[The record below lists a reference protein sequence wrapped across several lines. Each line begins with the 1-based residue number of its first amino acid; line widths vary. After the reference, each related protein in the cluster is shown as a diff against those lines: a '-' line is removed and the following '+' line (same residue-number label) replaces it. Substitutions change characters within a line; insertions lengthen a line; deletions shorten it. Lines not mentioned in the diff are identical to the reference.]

1 MQDRPHAAELAEA
14 VREFIETE
22 VLPGIDDPRLR
33 FRTLV
38 AANGLGI
45 LEREIALGAPLVRRE
60 VGSLA
65 RLLGHADPLPDD
77 IEELRR
83 RAGDLNRELALRIRT
98 GDIPEDTLAH
108 LLATVADKLRVASPR
123 YLERYNALTG
133 RHLTLASLDYWEIVG
148 NLKWAIGALT
158 QSRRHLSGQQRSVE
172 LAVLGRLAAEMEFEL
187 LHLLERAG

>member
-1 MQDRPHAAELAEA
+1 MQDRPNAAELAQA

-22 VLPGIDDPRLR
+22 VLPLIDDPRLR

-60 VGSLA
+60 AGSLA

-77 IEELRR
+77 LDELRR
-83 RAGDLNRELALRIRT
+83 LASDLNRELALRIRADDT
-98 GDIPEDTLAH
+98 PEGTLAH

-123 YLERYNALTG
+123 YLERY
-133 RHLTLASLDYWEIVG
+133 R
-148 NLKWAIGALT
+148 
-158 QSRRHLSGQQRSVE
+158 
-172 LAVLGRLAAEMEFEL
+172 
-187 LHLLERAG
+187 

>member
-22 VLPGIDDPRLR
+22 VLPRIDDPRLR

-60 VGSLA
+60 VGSLS
-65 RLLGHADPLPDD
+65 RLLGRTDPLPDD

-83 RAGDLNRELALRIRT
+83 RAGDLNRELALRIRA
-98 GDIPEDTLAH
+98 GDIPEGTLAH

-123 YLERYNALTG
+123 YLERY
-133 RHLTLASLDYWEIVG
+133 R
-148 NLKWAIGALT
+148 
-158 QSRRHLSGQQRSVE
+158 
-172 LAVLGRLAAEMEFEL
+172 
-187 LHLLERAG
+187 

>member
-1 MQDRPHAAELAEA
+1 MQDRPNAAELAQA

-60 VGSLA
+60 VGSLG

-77 IEELRR
+77 LEELRR
-83 RAGDLNRELALRIRT
+83 RAADLNRELAQRIRA
-98 GDIPEDTLAH
+98 GDTPEGTLAH
-108 LLATVADKLRVASPR
+108 CVATVADKLRVASPR
-123 YLERYNALTG
+123 YLERY
-133 RHLTLASLDYWEIVG
+133 R
-148 NLKWAIGALT
+148 
-158 QSRRHLSGQQRSVE
+158 
-172 LAVLGRLAAEMEFEL
+172 
-187 LHLLERAG
+187 

>member
-1 MQDRPHAAELAEA
+1 MQDRPHAAELAQA

-22 VLPGIDDPRLR
+22 MLPGIDDPRLR

-45 LEREIALGAPLVRRE
+45 LERELALGAPLLRRE

-77 IEELRR
+77 LEELRR
-83 RAGDLNRELALRIRT
+83 LASDLNRELALRIRADDT
-98 GDIPEDTLAH
+98 PEGTLVH

-123 YLERYNALTG
+123 YLERY
-133 RHLTLASLDYWEIVG
+133 R
-148 NLKWAIGALT
+148 
-158 QSRRHLSGQQRSVE
+158 
-172 LAVLGRLAAEMEFEL
+172 
-187 LHLLERAG
+187 

>member
-65 RLLGHADPLPDD
+65 RLLGHATPPSDD

-83 RAGDLNRELALRIRT
+83 RAGDLNRELALRIRA
-98 GDIPEDTLAH
+98 GDIPEGTLAH

-123 YLERYNALTG
+123 YLERY
-133 RHLTLASLDYWEIVG
+133 R
-148 NLKWAIGALT
+148 
-158 QSRRHLSGQQRSVE
+158 
-172 LAVLGRLAAEMEFEL
+172 
-187 LHLLERAG
+187 

>member
-1 MQDRPHAAELAEA
+1 MQDRPNAAELAQA

-65 RLLGHADPLPDD
+65 RLLGQTDPLPDD
-77 IEELRR
+77 PGELRR
-83 RAGDLNRELALRIRT
+83 RSVDLNRELALRIRT
-98 GDIPEDTLAH
+98 GDIPEGTLAH

-123 YLERYNALTG
+123 YLERY
-133 RHLTLASLDYWEIVG
+133 R
-148 NLKWAIGALT
+148 
-158 QSRRHLSGQQRSVE
+158 
-172 LAVLGRLAAEMEFEL
+172 
-187 LHLLERAG
+187 